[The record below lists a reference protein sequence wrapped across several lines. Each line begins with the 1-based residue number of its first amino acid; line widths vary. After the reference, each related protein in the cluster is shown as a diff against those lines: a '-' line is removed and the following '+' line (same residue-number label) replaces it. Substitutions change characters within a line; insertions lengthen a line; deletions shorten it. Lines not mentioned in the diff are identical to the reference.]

1 VWCGSLDKEEEW
13 KAATLEMVVERR
25 RRERERGRRRG
36 PLADRILLATG
47 RCDAATVMVPVLS
60 VKGAWRT

>member
-1 VWCGSLDKEEEW
+1 VEEW

-36 PLADRILLATG
+36 PLAGRILLAAG
-47 RCDAATVMVPVLS
+47 RCDAGTIMVPVLI
-60 VKGAWRT
+60 VKGVWRA

>member
-25 RRERERGRRRG
+25 RRERERGRRRPSNCPG
-36 PLADRILLATG
+36 P
-47 RCDAATVMVPVLS
+47 
-60 VKGAWRT
+60 KF